1 MTLRPLNFDDF
12 APRKSKL
19 THLTYIENYL
29 FISVRFVKRKK

>member
-1 MTLRPLNFDDF
+1 MKFYVNKIRPLNFDDF

-29 FISVRFVKRKK
+29 VYLI